1 MRKKSAKKQV
11 KRLPTPA
18 GLSRSR
24 SRSVPRPAGPARR
37 RSCGWR
43 GGSGWKPGRCCG
55 ASSPASPPKCPPPKS
70 SEFKT
75 REDQPMDF
83 TKFGGG
89 LPGSTWRSEGQRG
102 SALPLAEDSQTR
114 VQGMRGT
121 PKTGGMQGHLGIPFL
136 VPHQVERVLKKQT
149 LPVLSDVAMLQLH
162 ALFFMFAQT
171 RTGPVF

>member
-24 SRSVPRPAGPARR
+24 SRSVPRPARGPAPRR

-43 GGSGWKPGRCCG
+43 GGWSGWKPGRCCG
-55 ASSPASPPKCPPPKS
+55 SSSPASPPKCPPPKS

-75 REDQPMDF
+75 RGEDQPMDF

-136 VPHQVERVLKKQT
+136 VPHQVERVL
-149 LPVLSDVAMLQLH
+149 LSDVAMLQLH